1 MDISIGDRTWSN
13 IRGISWEQSIEEG
26 EYEISI
32 RSKGIRAFSAIFK
45 ISAGGTKEFAF
56 APEPNPA
63 VLVFDSNQAD
73 AVIRFNGKSYK
84 PGDTVS
90 CESFQEVSATAEYGG
105 KRITQTIRGMKP
117 ENRQTMM
124 FAFSEKDSSIQEQ
137 YLEGMDLFRK
147 ELYDDAL
154 ETFLPIAEEHIDA
167 AKKVAEIY
175 DLKRNMW
182 QKLSGSSSEDAL
194 KWYKKAANLG
204 DPESALKVADAIFDG
219 DFKES
224 AALMLRYYQ
233 TAAASDLPDRADI
246 YYKIYKIYKDG
257 FKKEIK
263 KDDVQAVKYLR
274 KAAELGLPDA
284 MYDLGE
290 CYANGHGIAA
300 NSQEALKWINK
311 AADAG
316 HSQAKR
322 YRARLKQ

>member
-1 MDISIGDRTWSN
+1 M
-13 IRGISWEQSIEEG
+13 
-26 EYEISI
+26 
-32 RSKGIRAFSAIFK
+32 
-45 ISAGGTKEFAF
+45 
-56 APEPNPA
+56 
-63 VLVFDSNQAD
+63 
-73 AVIRFNGKSYK
+73 
-84 PGDTVS
+84 
-90 CESFQEVSATAEYGG
+90 
-105 KRITQTIRGMKP
+105 
-117 ENRQTMM
+117 
-124 FAFSEKDSSIQEQ
+124 
-137 YLEGMDLFRK
+137 EGMDLFRK

-154 ETFLPIAEEHIDA
+154 ETFRPIAEEHIDA

-204 DPESALKVADAIFDG
+204 DPESALKVADATFDG